1 MSITVYKQFESI
13 KGTSGRLDKEELLQ
27 TYINDEF
34 FFYLDFLLNDYIV
47 TGLAAK
53 KLNKKVNTKNFEG
66 ESVEDFDDLKEL
78 LNYLKVHNTGNDT
91 DIYTVQQY
99 LQKVTD
105 DGYKTF
111 IKELITKSYK
121 LGLSAKTVNRV
132 FGTQTIPIFEVQ
144 LAHPYEKQEH
154 RVTGEFFITTKL
166 DGNRLL
172 ILIDEL
178 GGITYRTRTGKDV
191 VELPEI
197 TDKVKALN
205 LKNTVIDGEV
215 LITDTSVSKEDAFNE
230 TMKIIRRDGVK
241 TGLTYHAFDILTY
254 DEFRQGLSKQNYQ
267 QRRLELDKLPVND
280 QFRVVPLLYQGN
292 DKGVIP
298 EILKTVLLAGEEGL
312 MINLNESYRC
322 KRTHTLLKVKEFY
335 TDDLLVVG
343 LQEGTGKYQGMMGG
357 VEVDYKGNRVL
368 VGSGFND
375 EERELYFNQP
385 ELIVG
390 KIIEVQYFSES
401 KNQKDDKLSLRF
413 PTFKGL
419 REDKDEVNIES

>member
-34 FFYLDFLLNDYIV
+34 LFYLDFLLNDYIV

-401 KNQKDDKLSLRF
+401 KNQKDDKVSLRF

>member
-66 ESVEDFDDLKEL
+66 ESVEDFDDLKGL

>member
-66 ESVEDFDDLKEL
+66 ESVEDFDDLKGL

-401 KNQKDDKLSLRF
+401 KNQKDDKVSLRF

>member
-34 FFYLDFLLNDYIV
+34 LFYLDFLLNDYIV

-66 ESVEDFDDLKEL
+66 ESVEDFDDLKGL

-401 KNQKDDKLSLRF
+401 KNQKDDKVSLRF